1 MAIIGIKHPFQK
13 GQLAFPAQSF
23 DDDVIR
29 DNVIRTLSTP
39 RRSRVMRPNQG
50 SDIWTM
56 VFENRG
62 PLLRARS
69 NAETRRA
76 LSVGEPR
83 IIVLQVAVSE
93 KTAPTGQETIYVD
106 VMYRV
111 NSNVTKVAVPFV
123 IPGTGTG

>member
-13 GQLAFPAQSF
+13 GSSSFPAQSF

-29 DNVIRTLSTP
+29 DNIIRTLSTP
-39 RRSRVMRPNQG
+39 RRSRVMRPGQG
-50 SDIWTM
+50 SDVWTM

-62 PLLRARS
+62 PLLRARI

-76 LSVGEPR
+76 LGVGEPR
-83 IIVLQVAVSE
+83 ITVVQVVVSA
-93 KTAPTGQETIYVD
+93 KTAATGQEIVYVE

-123 IPGTGTG
+123 IPGTG